1 MNDKHY
7 IEELSA
13 FLNQELSKEQRQK
26 IAEHIMQCDECRREH
41 DALKLGSSMASNLR
55 QSDAPGSVW
64 ANIEEKLEGSTV
76 PQMGLIPQASFF
88 NLRKAFAFAVA
99 LIAVSLLSMLVYLNL
114 FSGDVQY
121 TARTTNQNSA
131 QIPQQSTPINT
142 EVPANGTNSQV
153 NSNINASN
161 TNQIAPLMPV
171 DSWRVETITG
181 TPTIGDGS
189 ASAQIAVGQLLET
202 DGRSKAKITVADIG
216 SVEIAPNSRVKLVGT
231 DKTEHRLSLERGQL
245 HAKIFAPPRL
255 FVVDTP
261 SGKAVDLGCEYSLVV
276 DRVGNS
282 ILRVTGGFVALED
295 GGRESI
301 VPAGMMCLTRKGK
314 GLGTP
319 FSAESDDAFKKALEQ
334 FDFSG
339 RGSSALQAVL
349 AKADFY
355 DMITLWHLLS
365 RASKK
370 DRGLVYDALAKH
382 VPPPSGVTREG
393 IIDLNKK
400 MLADWRTEVE
410 NVWFN

>member
-99 LIAVSLLSMLVYLNL
+99 LIAVSLLSVLVYLNL

-121 TARTTNQNSA
+121 TARTTNQNSS
-131 QIPQQSTPINT
+131 QIPQQPTPINT
-142 EVPANGTNSQV
+142 EVPANGTNSQI

-161 TNQIAPLMPV
+161 TNQIAPMPPV
-171 DSWRVETITG
+171 DSWQVETIAG
-181 TPTIGDGS
+181 SPKIGDGS

-202 DGRSKAKITVADIG
+202 DGKSKAKITVADIG

-261 SGKAVDLGCEYSLVV
+261 SGKAVDLGCEYTLVV

-282 ILRVTGGFVALED
+282 ILSVTGGFVALED
-295 GGRESI
+295 AGRESI

-319 FSAESDDAFKKALEQ
+319 FSAESDHAFKKALEY
-334 FDFSG
+334 FDFFG

-349 AKADFY
+349 GKADFY

-382 VPPPSGVTREG
+382 VPPPPGVTREG
-393 IIDLNKK
+393 IIDLNRK